1 MADQERQWQLLQVG
15 PDERE
20 TLDSQVAIIEM
31 QREAIRDA
39 IREKGEPLTDE
50 ELNNIRQSYSPTYG
64 NTDLDYTKDQMSF
77 IDKTS
82 GITHMYEAVPGLAY
96 GGSPDQEFINDRIVE
111 LMMEEPLGNEMR
123 ASSPDVF
130 QKQEQAIESFLGGIG
145 QFADEKNIPFLRAL
159 ADPSYT
165 RNVAESTSFGAEM
178 TPGLGD
184 IQAIREGS
192 RMMGDDQSAMGALFI
207 GGSLLGLPSAKLKKL
222 LKKAQQKLEDARTL
236 EYNSKS
242 YMKRDLSDEDNLQGY
257 RMNKTA
263 QTDKATAKTEIAE
276 INEALKA
283 AELRGQ
289 VKSFDELMG
298 SFDNFKKESSSWIP
312 KKEKLAPVSDLNRA
326 RVEKSLREQ
335 KNLFDVPLPTKTP
348 KQVRKENLK
357 GIVNA
362 NAETRKLY
370 QEIIDSSSTIN
381 TTRHNKVGK
390 ETSEQ
395 LREIQKGVD
404 NADLEERNEIIRL
417 LARFKN
423 KKPK

>member
-1 MADQERQWQLLQVG
+1 MRALKDRGENPKALDVAAALVG
-15 PDERE
+15 ARYAGGGLDTLIENFNE
-20 TLDSQVAIIEM
+20 TP
-31 QREAIRDA
+31 QRI
-39 IREKGEPLTDE
+39 
-50 ELNNIRQSYSPTYG
+50 SP
-64 NTDLDYTKDQMSF
+64 
-77 IDKTS
+77 
-82 GITHMYEAVPGLAY
+82 E
-96 GGSPDQEFINDRIVE
+96 DQEFVNDRITE
-111 LMMEEPLGNEMR
+111 LMMEEPLGNEMQ

-145 QFADEKNIPFLRAL
+145 QFANEKNIPFLKAL
-159 ADPSYT
+159 ADPSYA
-165 RNVAESTSFGAEM
+165 RNVAGNLSFGAEM

-184 IQAIREGS
+184 IQALREGS

-207 GGSLLGLPSAKLKKL
+207 GGSLIGLPSAKLKKL
-222 LKKAQQKLEDARTL
+222 LKKAQRKLEDARTL

-289 VKSFDELMG
+289 VKSFDEELLPM
-298 SFDNFKKESSSWIP
+298 FDDFKKETSSSWIP
-312 KKEKLAPVSDLNRA
+312 LEYRSKEKLASVTDLNRA

-370 QEIIDSSSTIN
+370 QEIIDSPSRIN
-381 TTRHNKVGK
+381 TKNHQKVAK

-395 LREIQKGVD
+395 LREIQKGID
-404 NADLEERNEIIRL
+404 NADLEDRNEVIRL
-417 LARFKN
+417 LADLKN

>member
-77 IDKTS
+77 IDKNS
-82 GITHMYEAVPGLAY
+82 GITRMYEAVPGLAD

-184 IQAIREGS
+184 IQALREGS
-192 RMMGDDQSAMGALFI
+192 RMMGDDQPLMGAALMA
-207 GGSLLGLPSAKLKKL
+207 GSIFTNMPANKLKKL
-222 LKKAQQKLEDARTL
+222 LEKAQRKLEDDIPQRIYDANNYMRQR
-236 EYNSKS
+236 SKADRFQGQRM
-242 YMKRDLSDEDNLQGY
+242 MKEANDEKRKL
-257 RMNKTA
+257 K
-263 QTDKATAKTEIAE
+263 KEIAE
-276 INEALKA
+276 IEDALVNP
-283 AELRGQ
+283 EL
-289 VKSFDELMG
+289 
-298 SFDNFKKESSSWIP
+298 P
-312 KKEKLAPVSDLNRA
+312 
-326 RVEKSLREQ
+326 
-335 KNLFDVPLPTKTP
+335 FDVPPKTP
-348 KQVRKENLK
+348 KQVRKENLT

>member
-1 MADQERQWQLLQVG
+1 MA
-15 PDERE
+15 
-20 TLDSQVAIIEM
+20 
-31 QREAIRDA
+31 
-39 IREKGEPLTDE
+39 
-50 ELNNIRQSYSPTYG
+50 
-64 NTDLDYTKDQMSF
+64 
-77 IDKTS
+77 
-82 GITHMYEAVPGLAY
+82 
-96 GGSPDQEFINDRIVE
+96 DQEFINDRIAE
-111 LMMEEPLGNEMR
+111 LMAEEPLGNEMQ

-145 QFADEKNIPFLRAL
+145 QFANKKNIPFLQAL
-159 ADPSYT
+159 ADPQYT
-165 RNVAESTSFGAEM
+165 RNVAGNLSFGAEM

-207 GGSLLGLPSAKLKKL
+207 GGSLIGLPSAKLKKL

-242 YMKRDLSDEDNLQGY
+242 YMKRDLSDEDNLQGH
-257 RMNKTA
+257 RMNRTA

-283 AELRGQ
+283 AELRDQ
-289 VKSFDELMG
+289 VKSFDEELLPM
-298 SFDNFKKESSSWIP
+298 FDDFKKETTPWLRG
-312 KKEKLAPVSDLNRA
+312 KEELASVSDINRK
-326 RVEKSLREQ
+326 RVEKALVEQ

-370 QEIIDSSSTIN
+370 QEIIDSPSRIN
-381 TTRHNKVGK
+381 TKNHQKVAK

-395 LREIQKGVD
+395 LREIQKGID
-404 NADLEERNEIIRL
+404 NADLEDRNEVIRL
-417 LARFKN
+417 LADLKN